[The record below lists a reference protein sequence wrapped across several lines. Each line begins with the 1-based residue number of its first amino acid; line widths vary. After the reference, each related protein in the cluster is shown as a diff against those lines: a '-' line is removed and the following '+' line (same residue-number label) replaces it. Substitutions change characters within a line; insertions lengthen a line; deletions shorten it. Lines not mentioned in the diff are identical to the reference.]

1 MEKSNWSFN
10 LREPHVYDHHNFP
23 PLPIIGRP
31 RERERML
38 LPEIHVSKL
47 SHTKS
52 NQEYVG
58 KDVLRNVF
66 EAIPY
71 YSRECVG
78 RDEIT

>member
-1 MEKSNWSFN
+1 MCMITTVS
-10 LREPHVYDHHNFP
+10 P
-23 PLPIIGRP
+23 PLPILRRP
-31 RERERML
+31 RERGTYVASRDTCVEAK
-38 LPEIHVSKL
+38 PYQNK
-47 SHTKS
+47 
-52 NQEYVG
+52 QEYVG

>member
-1 MEKSNWSFN
+1 
-10 LREPHVYDHHNFP
+10 
-23 PLPIIGRP
+23 
-31 RERERML
+31 ML

-47 SHTKS
+47 SHTK
-52 NQEYVG
+52 NKQEYVG

>member
-1 MEKSNWSFN
+1 MCVITTVS
-10 LREPHVYDHHNFP
+10 PHCQY
-23 PLPIIGRP
+23 LGAQGRG
-31 RERERML
+31 ERML

-47 SHTKS
+47 SHTK
-52 NQEYVG
+52 NKQEYVG